1 MVHYA
6 ILCYVLLLSM
16 THVCIQACGTV
27 SIGQNPHEL
36 RESPVMSFT
45 CTVTSSC
52 NFSSYLEKDSIIL
65 AQIPTNGIIPDPNID
80 ITGTPSTFTVTV
92 KTKGKTQL
100 GIYYCGAV
108 ITIKGQNVKFL
119 GCGTHIYSGGHS
131 FGTKTG
137 IVFSILCACIG
148 MMSRLL

>member
-1 MVHYA
+1 MQ
-6 ILCYVLLLSM
+6 LSLK
-16 THVCIQACGTV
+16 ACGTV

-65 AQIPTNGIIPDPNID
+65 AQIPSKGIIPDPNID